1 MAGHYCARLRWPLQG
16 MACFHLYMTV
26 LDFWRAS
33 ADLAADQRQCYLWR
47 AVTRTAVSN
56 YAAASTFFEAGATA
70 TVRGGAVADIV
81 RGGAVG
87 DRVHGVGRGLTGVLL
102 LVYVSVWW
110 R

>member
-1 MAGHYCARLRWPLQG
+1 M
-16 MACFHLYMTV
+16 CFHLYVT
-26 LDFWRAS
+26 LLPLWRAS

-47 AVTRTAVSN
+47 AVTRAAVSN

-70 TVRGGAVADIV
+70 TVRGGVGGDHV

-87 DRVHGVGRGLTGVLL
+87 DRVRGGGRGLTGEPLW
-102 LVYVSVWW
+102 VYVSVWW